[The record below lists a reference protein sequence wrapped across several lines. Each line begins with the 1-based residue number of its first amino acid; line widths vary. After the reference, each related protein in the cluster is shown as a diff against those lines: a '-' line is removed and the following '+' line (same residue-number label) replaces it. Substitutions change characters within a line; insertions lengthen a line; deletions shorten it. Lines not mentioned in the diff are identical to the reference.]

1 MSSIQTFDEDMNII
15 QALDDKPTLS
25 SDVVKAKFDEAGNK
39 IKNYMNGTIVPAI
52 RNIDFDIVNN
62 LVSGGTN
69 KPLSAEMGK
78 QLNDTKQKIINY
90 GTTVPTLEV
99 GEIFI
104 QIFN

>member
-1 MSSIQTFDEDMNII
+1 MSSVQTFDEDMNII
-15 QALDDKPTLS
+15 QALDDKPTLN
-25 SDVVKAKFDEAGNK
+25 SDLIKAKFDEAGNK
-39 IKNYMNGTIVPAI
+39 IKNYMNGTLVPAI
-52 RNIDFDIVNN
+52 RACDAEIVNN
-62 LVSGGTN
+62 LVSGGTT
-69 KPLSAEMGK
+69 KALSAEMGK